1 MKIRLFTIPNMLT
14 LGNLLCGTGAAIAL
28 LTQHDYKL
36 AFYLVVA
43 SAVCD
48 FFDGFAARLLKQS
61 SPLGVQLDS
70 LADMVSFGV
79 VPAVAM
85 YCLYGDMPQL
95 SGMSESV
102 ASMLGFVTLIIAA
115 FSALRL
121 AKFNIDDT
129 QHTEFCGLPTPAN
142 GIFCLSVAMLA
153 AAGDFIVPKEIVV
166 AISVVMATMLI
177 SPVRMFALKF
187 KGFGWKGNELRYSFI
202 AVSAVLIAAFT
213 KYAAAGIIL
222 LYIVIST
229 VRHIVNSAK
238 K

>member
-1 MKIRLFTIPNMLT
+1 
-14 LGNLLCGTGAAIAL
+14 
-28 LTQHDYKL
+28 
-36 AFYLVVA
+36 
-43 SAVCD
+43 
-48 FFDGFAARLLKQS
+48 
-61 SPLGVQLDS
+61 
-70 LADMVSFGV
+70 
-79 VPAVAM
+79 
-85 YCLYGDMPQL
+85 
-95 SGMSESV
+95 
-102 ASMLGFVTLIIAA
+102 
-115 FSALRL
+115 
-121 AKFNIDDT
+121 
-129 QHTEFCGLPTPAN
+129 
-142 GIFCLSVAMLA
+142 MLA

-202 AVSAVLIAAFT
+202 VVSAVLIAAFT

>member
-1 MKIRLFTIPNMLT
+1 
-14 LGNLLCGTGAAIAL
+14 
-28 LTQHDYKL
+28 
-36 AFYLVVA
+36 
-43 SAVCD
+43 
-48 FFDGFAARLLKQS
+48 
-61 SPLGVQLDS
+61 
-70 LADMVSFGV
+70 
-79 VPAVAM
+79 
-85 YCLYGDMPQL
+85 MPQL

-166 AISVVMATMLI
+166 AISIVMATMLI

-202 AVSAVLIAAFT
+202 VVSAVLIAAFT